1 MRYKWRCL
9 IDYMTL
15 ELRLKVRTLDN
26 NLNRVRIQMTVDPLE
41 KDEIIRAC

>member
-1 MRYKWRCL
+1 
-9 IDYMTL
+9 MTL